1 MSYQGIQRKPVHH
14 IFAGTEPGGLRRGD
28 PTLIKQRATDWL
40 RARGLIQPY
49 RGRTRNTEKK
59 P

>member
-14 IFAGTEPGGLRRGD
+14 IFAGAEPGVLRPGD
-28 PTLIKQRATDWL
+28 SKLIRQRATDWL
-40 RARGLIQPY
+40 RNRGLIQPY
-49 RGRTRNTEKK
+49 RGRAVRPERK